1 MDQVAQAR
9 RFSVRARHV
18 DGHHARILEEASFE
32 AAAVAYLEGIVEM
45 SGDDT
50 AELRVIVR
58 DLDSGHEHC
67 FTVDLET
74 GETEPCD

>member
-1 MDQVAQAR
+1 MDQVARAR

-32 AAAVAYLEGIVEM
+32 AAAVAYLEGIVET

-67 FTVDLET
+67 FAVDLET